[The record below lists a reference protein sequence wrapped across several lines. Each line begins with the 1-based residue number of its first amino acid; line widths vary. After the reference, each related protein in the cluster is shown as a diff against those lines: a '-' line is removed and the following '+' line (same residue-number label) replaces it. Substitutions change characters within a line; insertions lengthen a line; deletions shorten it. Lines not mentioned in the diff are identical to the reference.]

1 MLEHGHEPQ
10 SHNGFT
16 GVRTN
21 SVEVSWRKSSY
32 SGATSNSG
40 VVGLSE
46 SSGGVRATKDPES
59 AILEFS
65 ADRWKDF
72 LRALR

>member
-1 MLEHGHEPQ
+1 VLEHGHEPQ

-32 SGATSNSG
+32 SGPTSNC
-40 VVGLSE
+40 VEVGFSE
-46 SSGGVRATKDPES
+46 SSVGVRDTKDRES